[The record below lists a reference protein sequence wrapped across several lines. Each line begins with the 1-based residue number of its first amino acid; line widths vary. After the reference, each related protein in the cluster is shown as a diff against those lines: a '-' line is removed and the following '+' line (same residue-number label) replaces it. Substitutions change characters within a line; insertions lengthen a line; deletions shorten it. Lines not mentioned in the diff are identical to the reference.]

1 VHKLP
6 KKIQNEAGPSGGFE
20 PESDCCIEDKSP
32 SEGKV
37 ENESKELMVEIITFG
52 YKTGSLPSANMMF
65 DVRFLQN
72 PFWVE
77 ELRERTGLE
86 KPVQDYVLS
95 QPLAQEFV
103 SACIALLER
112 VLPKLAEQGTEKFVV
127 AFGCTGGQHR
137 SVSIAEAIG
146 KSLRE
151 SRPNYMIRISHRELD
166 GSNVIPEDLSDKA
179 SCKAKS

>member
-1 VHKLP
+1 VP
-6 KKIQNEAGPSGGFE
+6 KKLHNEAGQSGPSDLSE
-20 PESDCCIEDKSP
+20 PQGECFIEDKSP
-32 SEGKV
+32 AEARVGNKNKYLTV
-37 ENESKELMVEIITFG
+37 QIITFG
-52 YKTGSLPSANMMF
+52 YKTGSLPNANMMF

-72 PFWVE
+72 PFWIE
-77 ELRERTGLE
+77 ELRDRTGLE

-112 VLPKLAEQGTEKFVV
+112 LLPKLAEQGTDNFTV

-137 SVSIAEAIG
+137 SVSIAESIG

-151 SRPNYMIRISHRELD
+151 SNPDYIIRISHRELD
-166 GSNVIPEDLSDKA
+166 GSDVISEDLSNKP